1 MIELLVVI
9 AIIAILVALLLP
21 AVQQARE
28 AARRTQCKNNL
39 KQLAVALHNYEETH
53 TTFPPGLITVNPT
66 ATVVICSLGIG
77 FGASDSWTEA
87 QSGAGV
93 HGTSWLLQ
101 ILPYVEKTTLY
112 EAWDFELS
120 PSGNRI
126 VGETDIPFFYCPS
139 RRSSA
144 RSDARMFQGWL
155 RGGNDYGG
163 CLGACNGFH
172 DCGTHEFWRVA
183 TGNRPEAPCK
193 GMFRVNSATRLSEVT
208 DGTSGWTT
216 LEVVGPVSQ
225 SAGGWYDVS
234 FLVSDFVEN
243 TTSFRIRFTAC
254 DLNAG
259 SVVEAAIDT
268 LVIESVECD
277 EVSELPGD
285 FNGDCVVDGADFG
298 YLLSQWGN
306 ANSPADLDNSSNVDG
321 SDVGLFLALF
331 GDTCP

>member
-1 MIELLVVI
+1 M
-9 AIIAILVALLLP
+9 
-21 AVQQARE
+21 
-28 AARRTQCKNNL
+28 
-39 KQLAVALHNYEETH
+39 
-53 TTFPPGLITVNPT
+53 
-66 ATVVICSLGIG
+66 
-77 FGASDSWTEA
+77 
-87 QSGAGV
+87 
-93 HGTSWLLQ
+93 
-101 ILPYVEKTTLY
+101 
-112 EAWDFELS
+112 
-120 PSGNRI
+120 
-126 VGETDIPFFYCPS
+126 
-139 RRSSA
+139 
-144 RSDARMFQGWL
+144 
-155 RGGNDYGG
+155 
-163 CLGACNGFH
+163 
-172 DCGTHEFWRVA
+172 
-183 TGNRPEAPCK
+183 
-193 GMFRVNSATRLSEVT
+193 
-208 DGTSGWTT
+208 
-216 LEVVGPVSQ
+216 
-225 SAGGWYDVS
+225 S